1 MITEIK
7 TKEDVKAFFEQLI
20 DEGLNFHPDTP
31 FENYINSETRE
42 PSYTKD
48 QADIRNILIDQCF
61 DVCENLDID
70 IYNYANDIYLI
81 GTGLDKY
88 IPLSGDKY

>member
-31 FENYINSETRE
+31 FEDYINCETRE

-48 QADIRNILIDQCF
+48 QADLRNLLLDQCF
-61 DVCENLDID
+61 DVCEKHNID

-81 GTGLDKY
+81 GTGFDKF
-88 IPLSGDKY
+88 IPLSGDMY

>member
-1 MITEIK
+1 MIKEIK
-7 TKEDVKAFFEQLI
+7 TKEDVKTFFEQLI

-31 FENYINSETRE
+31 FEDYINCETRQ

-48 QADIRNILIDQCF
+48 QADLRNLLLDQCF
-61 DVCENLDID
+61 DVCENEGID

-81 GTGLDKY
+81 ITRLDK
-88 IPLSGDKY
+88 PTKFNN